1 MSSNRW
7 DGIERPYDEKDVL
20 SLRGSKKI
28 EYTLAN
34 DGANKLWDLLHE
46 EDAVRCLG
54 ALTGNQAVQQVKAGL
69 KAIYLSGWQVAADAN
84 LAGDMYPDQ
93 SLYPANS
100 VPAVVKKINK
110 AFQRADQLENVEG
123 EVVHDYYAPIVADAE
138 AGFGGPLNAYE
149 LMTGM
154 IDAGAAGVHF
164 EDQLASEKKCGHM
177 GGKVLVP
184 TKQFVKTPINGT
196 KNVILVSSA
205 KGGVGKSTVAVNLAF
220 ALQNLGLKIGIL
232 DADVY
237 GPSLPKLI
245 NLNEKPKSEDGKA
258 MMPLEKYDAQCMAMG
273 FLVDE
278 QTPMIWR
285 GPMVISAI
293 KTMTQS
299 VLWKDRDIIIVDMPP
314 GTGDTQLT
322 FAQQVKVNGAII
334 VSTPQDLALLDV
346 KRGIQMFDKTG
357 VKILGLIDNMSYFK
371 GDDGKDYKIFGESGV
386 EKTAKEFN
394 KKFLGSLPIHQD
406 LRSSADKGE
415 PLTHSNPD
423 HEVSKLFK
431 NIAEKIK
438 QSFH

>member
-1 MSSNRW
+1 MSQK
-7 DGIERPYDEKDVL
+7 P
-20 SLRGSKKI
+20 
-28 EYTLAN
+28 
-34 DGANKLWDLLHE
+34 
-46 EDAVRCLG
+46 
-54 ALTGNQAVQQVKAGL
+54 
-69 KAIYLSGWQVAADAN
+69 
-84 LAGDMYPDQ
+84 P
-93 SLYPANS
+93 P
-100 VPAVVKKINK
+100 
-110 AFQRADQLENVEG
+110 
-123 EVVHDYYAPIVADAE
+123 
-138 AGFGGPLNAYE
+138 
-149 LMTGM
+149 
-154 IDAGAAGVHF
+154 
-164 EDQLASEKKCGHM
+164 
-177 GGKVLVP
+177 
-184 TKQFVKTPINGT
+184 KQFVKTPINGT
-196 KNVILVSSA
+196 KFVLLVSSA

-220 ALQNLGLKIGIL
+220 ALQNLGLKIGLL

-237 GPSLPKLI
+237 GPSLPKLV

-258 MMPLEKYDAQCMAMG
+258 MIPLEKYGAQCMSMG

-293 KTMTQS
+293 KTMTQN

-322 FAQQVKVNGAII
+322 FAQQVKVDGAVI

-394 KKFLGSLPIHQD
+394 KEFLGSLPINQD

-415 PLTHSNPD
+415 PLTYSNPD

-431 NIAEKIK
+431 NIAKKIK